1 MRIILTAILL
11 SFLFSGCSQKVV
23 VQKELLCFDLQDVSI
38 SEDVKIR
45 VYPYD
50 VELFNARNEELK
62 SAIEFYKNQNR
73 LYRLE
78 CEKWQEDFLKCFY
91 NLW

>member
-45 VYPYD
+45 VYKD
-50 VELFNARNEELK
+50 DIDLFNARNEELK

-78 CEKWQEDFLKCFY
+78 CEK
-91 NLW
+91 

>member
-11 SFLFSGCSQKVV
+11 SFLFSGCSQKIV

-78 CEKWQEDFLKCFY
+78 CEK
-91 NLW
+91 

>member
-23 VQKELLCFDLQDVSI
+23 IQKELLCYELQDVSI

-45 VYPYD
+45 VYKDD
-50 VELFNARNEELK
+50 VELFNARNDELK
-62 SAIEFYKNQNR
+62 SVIEFYKNQNR
-73 LYRLE
+73 LYKLE
-78 CEKWQEDFLKCFY
+78 CEKWKTFI
-91 NLW
+91 

>member
-38 SEDVKIR
+38 SEDVKVR
-45 VYPYD
+45 VYKDD
-50 VELFNARNEELK
+50 VELFNARNDELK
-62 SAIEFYKNQNR
+62 SAISFYQNQNR
-73 LYRLE
+73 LYKLE
-78 CEKWQEDFLKCFY
+78 CEKWQEDFLECFY
-91 NLW
+91 NLL

>member
-1 MRIILTAILL
+1 MKTILAMILL
-11 SFLFSGCSQKVV
+11 LLLFSGCSQKVV

-78 CEKWQEDFLKCFY
+78 CEKWQEDFLECFY

>member
-78 CEKWQEDFLKCFY
+78 CEKWQEDLLECFY

>member
-78 CEKWQEDFLKCFY
+78 CEKWQEDFLECFY
-91 NLW
+91 NL

>member
-23 VQKELLCFDLQDVSI
+23 VQKELLCYELQEVSI
-38 SEDVKIR
+38 SEDVLIR
-45 VYPYD
+45 VHKD
-50 VELFNARNEELK
+50 DIELFNARNEELK

-73 LYRLE
+73 LYKLE
-78 CEKWQEDFLKCFY
+78 CEKWQEDFLECFY

>member
-38 SEDVKIR
+38 GEDVKIR

-78 CEKWQEDFLKCFY
+78 CEKWQEDFLECFY

>member
-23 VQKELLCFDLQDVSI
+23 VQKELLFFELQDVSI

-45 VYPYD
+45 VYTYD

-62 SAIEFYKNQNR
+62 SAIEFYNNQNR

-78 CEKWQEDFLKCFY
+78 CEKWQEDFLECFY

>member
-78 CEKWQEDFLKCFY
+78 CEKWQEDFLECFY
-91 NLW
+91 NLC

>member
-1 MRIILTAILL
+1 MP
-11 SFLFSGCSQKVV
+11 
-23 VQKELLCFDLQDVSI
+23 I

-45 VYPYD
+45 VYKD
-50 VELFNARNEELK
+50 DIDLFNARNDELK

-78 CEKWQEDFLKCFY
+78 CEKWQKDSLECFY
-91 NLW
+91 ILCQIK

>member
-78 CEKWQEDFLKCFY
+78 CEKWQKDFLECFY

>member
-45 VYPYD
+45 VYQYD

-78 CEKWQEDFLKCFY
+78 CEK
-91 NLW
+91 